1 MIARGLLVVLAL
13 AGCNRDRPAPTSGSV
28 GTVSAVAVE
37 PPPPRP
43 APATGDAALAKDQA
57 EYVDDIVAFTK
68 TTKEQV
74 RQRMQQGSVPLKDE
88 WNAWEQQGPM
98 TPERISAFY
107 KQTTNYIYELGEWH
121 LFVADKRAS
130 DLALVEELRKKAPPN
145 GKMNVLDFGG
155 GVGLLSVLLARAGL
169 DVTLADLDSTSLTFA
184 AFRAKR
190 HAIPLKIWKSDVEP
204 MPPDGKYDLIV
215 ALDVFEHIPKQE
227 LKKIVDKLIRLKHD
241 KTEILLNAPFGKTS
255 VHPMHLDADAE
266 VLAEIKRLQTELP
279 KE

>member
-1 MIARGLLVVLAL
+1 MILAL
-13 AGCNRDRPAPTSGSV
+13 IVALGCSR
-28 GTVSAVAVE
+28 E
-37 PPPPRP
+37 RP
-43 APATGDAALAKDQA
+43 APATSTVTSVTVEPAPPKPAHVAGDPALVKDQA

-74 RQRMQQGSVPLKDE
+74 RERMQKGSVPLKDE
-88 WNAWEQQGPM
+88 WNSWEQQGPM

-130 DLALVEELRKKAPPN
+130 DLALVEELRKKAPPA
-145 GKMNVLDFGG
+145 GRMNVLDFGG

-184 AFRAKR
+184 ASRAKR
-190 HAIPLKIWKSDVEP
+190 HSIPLKIWKSDVEA
-204 MPPDGKYDLIV
+204 MPPDRKYDVIV

-227 LKKIVDKLIRLKHD
+227 LHKIVDKLIRLKHD

-266 VLAEIKRLQTELP
+266 VFAEIKRLQTELP

>member
-1 MIARGLLVVLAL
+1 MIARGMILAL
-13 AGCNRDRPAPTSGSV
+13 IVALGCSR
-28 GTVSAVAVE
+28 E
-37 PPPPRP
+37 RP
-43 APATGDAALAKDQA
+43 APATSTVTSVTVEPAPPKPAHVAGDPALVKDQA

-74 RQRMQQGSVPLKDE
+74 RERMQKGSVPLKDE
-88 WNAWEQQGPM
+88 WNSWEQQGPM

-130 DLALVEELRKKAPPN
+130 DLALVEELRKKAPPA
-145 GKMNVLDFGG
+145 GRMNVLDFGG

-184 AFRAKR
+184 ASRAKR
-190 HAIPLKIWKSDVEP
+190 HSIPLKIWKSDVEA
-204 MPPDGKYDLIV
+204 MPPDRKYDVIV

-227 LKKIVDKLIRLKHD
+227 LHKIVDKLIRLKHD

-266 VLAEIKRLQTELP
+266 VFAEIKRLQTELP